1 MRRAFR
7 ILALLCAFFLLAGC
21 FEYEVPSY
29 VGEWRYEYSEPD
41 LGPGYEDSWFRLD
54 RNYNYVIYDAPSGQR
69 FSGDGK
75 DFAHVDGLV
84 MTLTTTN
91 DSETRVYEA
100 ELQYL
105 KGGKMKV
112 YTSSVNGV
120 PTVIHLYR
128 ADSYE

>member
-112 YTSSVNGV
+112 KTSSVNGV
-120 PTVIHLYR
+120 PTVIHFYR
-128 ADSYE
+128 EDSNE